1 MPARRRAPNWQSNS
15 DLIRVRWFGL
25 GSSEASVQTLTTAV
39 PNYAGGLPLIAAVF
53 GPTDTIFVALAIATA
68 SIVLSP
74 LTLAILEFNNAAAN
88 GQQNFGVVLGG
99 ATARQWRTGDLGHC
113 GGGCAFLRK
122 VFGTKTF

>member
-1 MPARRRAPNWQSNS
+1 
-15 DLIRVRWFGL
+15 
-25 GSSEASVQTLTTAV
+25 V

-53 GPTDTIFVALAIATA
+53 GPTDTFFVAVAIATA

-99 ATARQWRTGDLGHC
+99 ATAL
-113 GGGCAFLRK
+113 
-122 VFGTKTF
+122 